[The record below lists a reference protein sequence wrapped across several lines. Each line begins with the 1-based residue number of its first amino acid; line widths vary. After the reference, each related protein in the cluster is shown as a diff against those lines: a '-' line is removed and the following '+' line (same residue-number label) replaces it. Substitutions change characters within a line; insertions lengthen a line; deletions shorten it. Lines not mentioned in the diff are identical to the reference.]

1 MIGIVDKTASGAI
14 RELQAE
20 IQAHATSGTALPVTN
35 LCLVVDQL
43 RTIGSLVDLMEQEL
57 AVHRLGEQGRAAFG
71 VIEAAAGELLEE
83 PARME
88 DGNVLHFD
96 FSGRKP

>member
-1 MIGIVDKTASGAI
+1 MSSVLDKTASGAI

-20 IQAHATSGTALPVTN
+20 IQVQATSGTALPAIH
-35 LCLVVDQL
+35 LRLVVDRL

-57 AVHRLGEQGRAAFG
+57 AVHRLGEQGRAAFS
-71 VIEAAAGELLEE
+71 VIEAAAGELLVE
-83 PARME
+83 PPRVE
-88 DGNVLHFD
+88 DGNVLHLD